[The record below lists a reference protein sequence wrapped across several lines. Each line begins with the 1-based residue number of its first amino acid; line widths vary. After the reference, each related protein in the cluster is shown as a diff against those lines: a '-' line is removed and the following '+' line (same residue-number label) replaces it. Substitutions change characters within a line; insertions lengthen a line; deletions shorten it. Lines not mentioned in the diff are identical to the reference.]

1 MESIR
6 VPFKQDDF
14 GNDIFARISWQR
26 KTQPSESKP
35 IALIYHGG
43 GLMIGSS
50 DIIPQ
55 PQIDWLASHGFIVVI
70 PNYRLAPQVN
80 GATSLADSVEAYD
93 WATSGLVDIMK
104 SQHGVDI
111 STASVAVMGHSS
123 GGTIALHVGSCRPT
137 KAVTAFYPSLYFSDE
152 SSDAHKPY
160 NGPPFGD
167 VPDYF
172 PTEEDWAS
180 IAPATKQVS
189 EMALPRPDTLPPPRC
204 RWQVDV
210 CTKGKWL
217 STLCPDGDYR
227 SIDPLT
233 RLNADWPPVMFIT
246 GEVDT
251 IPGSTLDL
259 VKRAEVDMRA
269 AGVEELVVKAVPG
282 VGHMFDLLK
291 PLGAG
296 DFGLE
301 WQAVVD
307 GLQFLESR
315 VKR

>member
-1 MESIR
+1 
-6 VPFKQDDF
+6 
-14 GNDIFARISWQR
+14 
-26 KTQPSESKP
+26 
-35 IALIYHGG
+35 
-43 GLMIGSS
+43 MIGSS
-50 DIIPQ
+50 EIIPQ
-55 PQIDWLASHGFIVVI
+55 PQIDWLAGHGFLVVI
-70 PNYRLAPQVN
+70 PNYRLAPQVT

-93 WATSGLVDIMK
+93 WATSGLADIMK
-104 SQHGVDI
+104 SQHCVDVNA
-111 STASVAVMGHSS
+111 ASVGVMGHSS
-123 GGTIALHVGSCRPT
+123 GGTIALHLGSCRPT

-152 SSDAHKPY
+152 SLDAHKPY

-172 PTEEDWAS
+172 PTKEDWAS
-180 IAPATKQVS
+180 ITPATKQIS
-189 EMALPRPDTLPPPRC
+189 EMDLPKPNTLPPPRC
-204 RWQVDV
+204 RWQVDR
-210 CTKGKWL
+210 CTKGHWL

-246 GEVDT
+246 GELDT

-259 VKRAEVDMRA
+259 VKHAEVDMQA
-269 AGVEELVVKAVPG
+269 AGVKEVVVKAVPG

-296 DFGLE
+296 DFGSE
-301 WQAVVD
+301 WQAVVE
-307 GLQFLESR
+307 GLRFLESR